1 MLSEEV
7 NERILHNM
15 PLVST
20 EGACKFCGQ
29 LAAIQVP
36 GDWTDEE
43 KNEYATEMCMCPE
56 ADWYR
61 LNKLKK
67 EKRTEES
74 QIII

>member
-36 GDWTDEE
+36 GKWTDEE
-43 KNEYATEMCMCPE
+43 KTNMRQKCVSVRKQTGI
-56 ADWYR
+56 D
-61 LNKLKK
+61 
-67 EKRTEES
+67 
-74 QIII
+74 

>member
-43 KNEYATEMCMCPE
+43 KNEYATEMCMSGS
-56 ADWYR
+56 R
-61 LNKLKK
+61 LVST
-67 EKRTEES
+67 EQVQERKRTEES